1 MCARVH
7 VCVCTR
13 TCMHAHSHV
22 YNSLC
27 MLVTCT
33 CTRVTL
39 HPTQDLQLQPH
50 KLKTW
55 LNCPLL
61 DHHLLQTT
69 TPSTSL
75 SSHTERLRTHFP
87 DTRPAH
93 PRIMLSSCV
102 EVNTATCTKA
112 LDPEEEAEEGR
123 QACTRQLKAHQSSE
137 PVWVQT
143 SR

>member
-1 MCARVH
+1 MC
-7 VCVCTR
+7 
-13 TCMHAHSHV
+13 
-22 YNSLC
+22 
-27 MLVTCT
+27 TCT
-33 CTRVTL
+33 CAHACMHIHVCMTHCACLWPVHARVTL

-50 KLKTW
+50 NLKTW

-69 TPSTSL
+69 TPSTSR
-75 SSHTERLRTHFP
+75 SSQQSTHFP

-102 EVNTATCTKA
+102 EANTATCTKA
-112 LDPEEEAEEGR
+112 LDPEEEAEGGR

-137 PVWVQT
+137 PVGVQT
-143 SR
+143 SW